1 MSLRIL
7 RVIAAHND
15 LEGRMV
21 KFFNQDLPDYGF
33 TDHGLEERLE
43 LLDTLPPWAAL
54 VNFSGVK
61 ICL

>member
-1 MSLRIL
+1 
-7 RVIAAHND
+7 
-15 LEGRMV
+15 MV